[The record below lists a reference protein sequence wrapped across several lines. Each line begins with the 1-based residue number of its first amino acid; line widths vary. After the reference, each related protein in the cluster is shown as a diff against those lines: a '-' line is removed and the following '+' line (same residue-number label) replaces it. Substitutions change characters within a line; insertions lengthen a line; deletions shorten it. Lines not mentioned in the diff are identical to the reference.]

1 MSQITL
7 QGKQQALIRVAE
19 SRVAVLDAVSSTREH
34 AASCVNALPVSPST
48 IMKIGAAAGAA
59 ASVLGTISGLK
70 RKKAAAEK
78 KAARPASNTGMLV
91 QLAMQL
97 AAPLLLPRVQQFLQQ
112 KNSKLFSSDTSIN
125 L

>member
-19 SRVAVLDAVSSTREH
+19 SRVAMLDAVSSTREH
-34 AASCVNALPVSPST
+34 AALCVKALPVSPST
-48 IMKIGAAAGAA
+48 VMKIGAAAGAA
-59 ASVLGTISGLK
+59 ASVLGAVSGLK
-70 RKKAAAEK
+70 RKKLAAEK

-97 AAPLLLPRVQQFLQQ
+97 AAPLLLPKLQQFLHQ
-112 KNSKLFSSDTSIN
+112 KGVSPFSSDASIN

>member
-19 SRVAVLDAVSSTREH
+19 SRVAVLDAVSSTQEH
-34 AASCVNALPVSPST
+34 AASCVKALPVSPAT
-48 IMKIGAAAGAA
+48 MMKVGAAAGAVA
-59 ASVLGTISGLK
+59 TVVGTLAGLK
-70 RKKAAAEK
+70 RKKLAAEK
-78 KAARPASNTGMLV
+78 KASRPASNTGMLV

-97 AAPLLLPRVQQFLQQ
+97 VAPLLLPRFERML
-112 KNSKLFSSDTSIN
+112 KSGNSKLFSSGSSIN

>member
-34 AASCVNALPVSPST
+34 AASCVKALPVSPST
-48 IMKIGAAAGAA
+48 LMKIGAAAGAA

-70 RKKAAAEK
+70 RKKLAAEK
-78 KAARPASNTGMLV
+78 KAARPSPNIGLLV
-91 QLAMQL
+91 QLVLQL
-97 AAPLLLPRVQQFLQQ
+97 VAPMLLPKLQHILQQ
-112 KNSKLFSSDTSIN
+112 KGTSPFSSGTSIN

>member
-19 SRVAVLDAVSSTREH
+19 SRVAMLDAVSSTREH
-34 AASCVNALPVSPST
+34 AASCMKALPVSPAT
-48 IMKIGAAAGAA
+48 VMKIGAAAGAA

-70 RKKAAAEK
+70 RKKQAAEK
-78 KAARPASNTGMLV
+78 KAARPVSNTGMLV
-91 QLAMQL
+91 QLVMQL
-97 AAPLLLPRVQQFLQQ
+97 VAPMLMPKLQQFLHQ
-112 KNSKLFSSDTSIN
+112 KGVRSLSSDTSIN

>member
-34 AASCVNALPVSPST
+34 AASCVKALPVSPAM
-48 IMKIGAAAGAA
+48 ILKVGAAAGAA
-59 ASVLGTISGLK
+59 ASVLGVLAGMK
-70 RKKAAAEK
+70 RKRAAAEK
-78 KAARPASNTGMLV
+78 MVARHPSNASMLV
-91 QLAMQL
+91 QILMQVV
-97 AAPLLLPRVQQFLQQ
+97 APFLLPKLQQ
-112 KNSKLFSSDTSIN
+112 VLQRKYSSFPPTDTSIN

>member
-34 AASCVNALPVSPST
+34 AASCVKALPVSPST
-48 IMKIGAAAGAA
+48 VMKIGAAAGAA
-59 ASVLGTISGLK
+59 ASVLGAISGLK
-70 RKKAAAEK
+70 RKKHAAEK
-78 KAARPASNTGMLV
+78 KAASSTSNIGMLV
-91 QLAMQL
+91 QLALQL
-97 AAPLLLPRVQQFLQQ
+97 LAPMLLPKLQHFLQQ
-112 KNSKLFSSDTSIN
+112 KGGRPFSSDASIN

>member
-34 AASCVNALPVSPST
+34 AASCVKALPVSPST
-48 IMKIGAAAGAA
+48 VMKIGAAAGAA
-59 ASVLGTISGLK
+59 ASVLGAISGLK
-70 RKKAAAEK
+70 RKKQAAEK
-78 KAARPASNTGMLV
+78 KAASPTSNIGMLV
-91 QLAMQL
+91 QLALQL
-97 AAPLLLPRVQQFLQQ
+97 VAPMLLPKLQHFLQQ
-112 KNSKLFSSDTSIN
+112 KGGRPFSSDTSIN